1 MLLYSCCFIKNDYI
15 LIILYLK
22 YKSTIL
28 RNCCYWP
35 LFFRPRRKTKTLM
48 KKDKYPLTAG
58 GLLPGGPGGMVD
70 PSGRIGGP
78 GSITSSQGGA
88 AAAAA
93 AARDMYSS
101 MNGYMPN
108 GYHSAYAAAS
118 SGDPNSVYGQSPY
131 GNSGSAALYG
141 RYDTS
146 SYMSSYMNGSYAMS
160 MYGAASGNGAG
171 GGGTAPLPQGSNG
184 APGGSGSPYG
194 SMQSMSPGGGQASHS
209 PGSAA
214 SENGGPTTK
223 TSSSGVPMPSGSPSA
238 GGLTGYNLKR
248 EVTPPAGSNG
258 SGPTLSSGG
267 AQQQQP
273 QDLNRMISMYL
284 PGDAAAAA
292 AGDPNAQS
300 RIQSMYAG
308 HYQAMMGGGGP
319 PPSHSDL
326 STSGSMGIGH
336 HSVHPANSMSMAH
349 M

>member
-1 MLLYSCCFIKNDYI
+1 
-15 LIILYLK
+15 
-22 YKSTIL
+22 
-28 RNCCYWP
+28 
-35 LFFRPRRKTKTLM
+35 M

-58 GLLPGGPGGMVD
+58 GLLPGGPGGVVD
-70 PSGRIGGP
+70 PSGRIGGGP
-78 GSITSSQGGA
+78 SSIASSQSGA

-118 SGDPNSVYGQSPY
+118 AADPNSVYGQSPY
-131 GNSGSAALYG
+131 GNTAARSAALYG
-141 RYDTS
+141 GYDTS

-160 MYGAASGNGAG
+160 MYGAASGNNSA

-184 APGGSGSPYG
+184 AQGGSGSPYG
-194 SMQSMSPGGGQASHS
+194 SMQSMRPGGGQASHS
-209 PGSAA
+209 PGSVA
-214 SENGGPTTK
+214 SENGGPPTT
-223 TSSSGVPMPSGSPSA
+223 TNNSGVAMPSSSPSGTNG

-258 SGPTLSSGG
+258 SGHTGG

-308 HYQAMMGGGGP
+308 HYQAMMGSGGP
-319 PPSHSDL
+319 PPGHPD
-326 STSGSMGIGH
+326 GGASMGAVH
-336 HSVHPANSMSMAH
+336 HTVHSGNAMSMAH